1 MEPVDWGQ
9 AFRIVGGGVVAVF
22 LIMSILALTTHL
34 MGKIFAKS
42 AKKKEADQ
50 AGEAKS

>member
-9 AFRIVGGGVVAVF
+9 AFRIVGGGLVAVF
-22 LIMSILALTTHL
+22 FIMSILAVTTHI
-34 MGKIFAKS
+34 MGKIFSGA

-50 AGEAKS
+50 QGEAKS